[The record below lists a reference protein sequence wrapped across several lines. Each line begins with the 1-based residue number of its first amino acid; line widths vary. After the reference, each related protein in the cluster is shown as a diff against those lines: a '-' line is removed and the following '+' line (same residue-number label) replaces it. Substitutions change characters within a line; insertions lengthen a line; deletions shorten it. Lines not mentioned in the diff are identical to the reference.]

1 MSDNTKL
8 VERLRELLAHVQ
20 QEMRPVI
27 GAEATLEDAVLALT
41 AQEQVA
47 GVLSASRR
55 LVNEQAEDEGL
66 WFVAESVT
74 EAYLQN
80 ALRKLHAAV
89 ESDATP
95 SRDALSSSCSAGW
108 VPVSE
113 RLPPYNKRVLLWW
126 VPIDGNKYAE
136 CVVTGQRTIY
146 DDKEQQDLD
155 GVWYWANGRCYGG
168 HHVTAWCEQPP
179 PYTATKGDA

>member
-8 VERLRELLAHVQ
+8 TTTEAARQFMLRKQAECKGTGLYQTAGLYETAAAALA
-20 QEMRPVI
+20 
-27 GAEATLEDAVLALT
+27 

-47 GVLSASRR
+47 AASAGELHPLLFAIDSK
-55 LVNEQAEDEGL
+55 VHEYAGGYHE
-66 WFVAESVT
+66 
-74 EAYLQN
+74 
-80 ALRKLHAAV
+80 ALRAAN
-89 ESDATP
+89 AALAIP
-95 SRDALSSSCSAGW
+95 SQNALSSSCSAGW